1 MKLLLDENLPHEL
14 RLLLSPH
21 EVFTATY
28 MGWSGIRNGQ
38 LLARAAGEEYDA
50 VVTLDA
56 GIEFEQNLQA
66 LPCSVIV
73 LRAPSKRMRH
83 LLPLLPELLNALTTL
98 QPCTLLH
105 VG

>member
-1 MKLLLDENLPHEL
+1 
-14 RLLLSPH
+14 
-21 EVFTATY
+21 

-73 LRAPSKRMRH
+73 LRAPSNRMRH